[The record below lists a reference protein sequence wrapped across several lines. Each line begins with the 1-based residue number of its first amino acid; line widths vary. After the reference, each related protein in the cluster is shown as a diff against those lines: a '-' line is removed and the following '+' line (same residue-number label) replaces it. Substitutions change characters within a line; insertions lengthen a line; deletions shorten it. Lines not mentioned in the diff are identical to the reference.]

1 MRLPPPLFIVMAGLV
16 ALFGAWT
23 AIDLF
28 RRVHA
33 NVGRARTAWMTAAS
47 MALGLGLWAVPAIW
61 LLGLD
66 FGGRGRLD
74 GSVLAFALAMAMGGS
89 GLGFVIM
96 SRRGRDLLFAALGGA
111 AVGAGAAIAD
121 YVSLA
126 AVQDAVTVGYDLG
139 ALVVSLLI
147 ALLTAAASMALGET
161 GRSLRRR
168 LTSGVMLAFGAVA
181 AEAAAVSAFDL
192 EPRVA
197 PLAGGGDPFLIAA
210 TVAAAVVFVLFLA
223 AVAALFD
230 RRFEGMAAI
239 EAERNAA
246 RLRSILEQTP
256 VGIVVAD
263 APSGDILFCNPE
275 AEYLLGHNLADGG
288 PSRDTLPYGP
298 IDDQGRRRSSENLPL
313 MRAVRRGYR
322 TDRMVLRYRKPD
334 SSVVMFEVAAAPIRD
349 PDGRIVQGVATFH
362 DVTAKMKAEE
372 ALRQSQRME
381 GIGQLTGGV
390 AHDFN
395 NVLTAVLG
403 SLQLAV
409 KRVTDPRASQLMD
422 NAIQAAERGAKL
434 TSQLLAFSRRQRLE
448 PLPVDLNAMIERMG
462 GLFSSTLGGTVKVEK
477 ALTAGLPPA
486 LADPAQLEL
495 ALLNLALNA
504 RDAMPNGGVLVLST
518 ALVTVASP
526 RTASEPEPGRY
537 IALTVKDT
545 GPGMSDEVMER
556 AFEPF
561 YTTKP
566 LGKGSGLGLSQV
578 LGLAKQLGGGVRL
591 DSKPGQGV
599 EVTVYL
605 PISPQPD
612 VAGPLD
618 LPAEPPHAPT
628 GAKVL
633 VVDDDP
639 DVRRF
644 IVDLLEDSG
653 YGVSA
658 AIDGPAGL
666 RAMDEEGP
674 FDLLLLDF
682 AMPGMT
688 GSEVARIVRNR
699 NPEQPILMMTGYL
712 EHEAV
717 LSELGAQPMLQKPFD
732 PSELL
737 FRVAAMIAHEPALK

>member
-1 MRLPPPLFIVMAGLV
+1 VIHLPPPVFIVMAGLV
-16 ALFGAWT
+16 VLFASWT
-23 AIDLF
+23 ATDLF

-33 NVGRARTAWMTAAS
+33 NVGRARIAWMTAAS
-47 MALGLGLWAVPAIW
+47 MALGLGLWAVPTIW

-66 FGGRGRLD
+66 FGGRGRMD
-74 GSVLAFALAMAMGGS
+74 GSVLAFALALAMGAA
-89 GLGFVIM
+89 GLGFSIM
-96 SRRGRDLLFAALGGA
+96 GRRGRDLALGALGGA
-111 AVGAGAAIAD
+111 AVGLGAAIAD

-126 AVQDAVTVGYDLG
+126 AVQDAVTIGYDLG

-147 ALLTAAASMALGET
+147 ALLFAAGAMALGES
-161 GRSLRRR
+161 GPSLRRR
-168 LTSGVMLAFGAVA
+168 LGSAVLLAFGVIA
-181 AEAAAVSAFDL
+181 AQAAAVSAFVL
-192 EPRVA
+192 EPRTA
-197 PLAGGGDPFLIAA
+197 PLPGGGDPFLVAA
-210 TVAAAVVFVLFLA
+210 TVAGAAVFVLFLA

-263 APSGDILFCNPE
+263 APSGEIRFVNPE
-275 AEYLLGHNLADGG
+275 AEYLMGHNLADGG
-288 PSRDTLPYGP
+288 PPRDSLPYGP

-322 TDRMVLRYRKPD
+322 TDRLVLRYRKPD

-349 PDGRIVQGVATFH
+349 ADGRIVQGVATFH

-403 SLQLAV
+403 SLQLAA
-409 KRVTDPRASQLMD
+409 KRVEDPRARQLMD

-448 PLPVDLNAMIERMG
+448 PLPVDLNGMIERMG

-477 ALTAGLPPA
+477 QLTEGLPPA

-495 ALLNLALNA
+495 SLLNLALNA
-504 RDAMPNGGVLVLST
+504 RDAMPSGGALVLST
-518 ALVTVASP
+518 AVVTVSSP

-537 IALTVKDT
+537 IALSVKDT
-545 GPGMSDEVMER
+545 GPGMSEEVMER

-561 YTTKP
+561 FTTKP

-591 DSKPGQGV
+591 DSEPGEGV
-599 EVTVYL
+599 KVTVYL

-612 VAGPLD
+612 AAAGPLE
-618 LPAEPPHAPT
+618 LPAEPPRAPA

-653 YGVSA
+653 YAVSA
-658 AIDGPAGL
+658 AVDGPAGL
-666 RAMDEEGP
+666 KVLDEEGD

-688 GSEVARIVRNR
+688 GSEVARTVRR
-699 NPEQPILMMTGYL
+699 RDADQPILMMTGYL

-737 FRVAAMIAHEPALK
+737 FRVSAMISHEPG

>member
-1 MRLPPPLFIVMAGLV
+1 MQLPPALFLVVAALV
-16 ALFGAWT
+16 ALFGVWT
-23 AIDLF
+23 ALDQF

-33 NVGRARTAWMTAAS
+33 NVGRARVAWMTGAA
-47 MALGLGLWAVPAIW
+47 MALGLGLWVVPVLW
-61 LLGLD
+61 LLGMTY
-66 FGGRGRLD
+66 GGPGRLD
-74 GSVLAFALAMAMGGS
+74 GSVLAFALALAMGGA
-89 GLGFVIM
+89 GLCFSILT
-96 SRRGRDLLFAALGGA
+96 RRGRPLLFGALGGA
-111 AVGAGAAIAD
+111 AAGAGAVLAD
-121 YVSLA
+121 FVCLA
-126 AVQDAVTVGYDLG
+126 AVLDAVAVGYNLG
-139 ALVVSLLI
+139 SALIAVLI
-147 ALLTAAASMALGET
+147 ALAAGAAGMALGGS
-161 GRSLRRR
+161 GRTFARR
-168 LTSGVMLAFGAVA
+168 LGAAAILAVGALA
-181 AEAAAVSAFDL
+181 AEAMAASAFDL
-192 EPRVA
+192 QPRA
-197 PLAGGGDPFLIAA
+197 HLIAGGGDPFVVAA
-210 TVAAAVVFVLFLA
+210 TVAGSAVFVLFLA
-223 AVAALFD
+223 SVAALFD
-230 RRFEGMAAI
+230 RRFEGIAAI

-256 VGIVVAD
+256 VGIIVAD
-263 APSGDILFCNPE
+263 APSGEIRFCNPE
-275 AEYLLGHNLADGG
+275 AEYLAGHNLADREQ
-288 PSRDTLPYGP
+288 PRDSLPYGP
-298 IDDQGRRRSSENLPL
+298 IDDQGKRRPSDNLPL

-322 TDRMVLRYRKPD
+322 TDRMVMRYRKPD
-334 SSVVMFEVAAAPIRD
+334 GSIVMFEVAAAPIRD
-349 PDGRIVQGVATFH
+349 ADGRIVQGVATFH

-403 SLQLAV
+403 SLQLAA
-409 KRVTDPRASQLMD
+409 KRVEDPRARQLMD
-422 NAIQAAERGAKL
+422 NAVQAAERGAKL

-448 PLPVDLNAMIERMG
+448 PLAVDVNAMIERMG
-462 GLFSSTLGGTVKVEK
+462 GLFASTLGGTVKVEK
-477 ALTAGLPPA
+477 ALAEGLAPA

-504 RDAMPNGGVLVLST
+504 RDAMPSGGVLRLST
-518 ALVTVASP
+518 AQVTVASA
-526 RTASEPEPGRY
+526 RSASEPEPGRY

-545 GPGMSDEVMER
+545 GPGMGEDVMER

-561 YTTKP
+561 FTTKP

-591 DSKPGQGV
+591 DSEPGRGV

-605 PISPQPD
+605 PISPAKQGAPQI
-612 VAGPLD
+612 D
-618 LPAEPPHAPT
+618 LPAEPPRA
-628 GAKVL
+628 AQDARVL

-653 YGVSA
+653 YGVASA
-658 AIDGPAGL
+658 VDGPTGL
-666 RAMDEEGP
+666 EALEDQGP
-674 FDLLLLDF
+674 FALLLLDF

-688 GSEVARIVRNR
+688 GSEVARTVRAKD
-699 NPEQPILMMTGYL
+699 PEQQILMMTGYL

-737 FRVAAMIAHEPALK
+737 FRVAAMIAHEPA

>member
-1 MRLPPPLFIVMAGLV
+1 MQFPAPLFLILAGLV
-16 ALFGAWT
+16 ALFGGWT
-23 AIDLF
+23 AMDLF

-33 NVGRARTAWMTAAS
+33 NVGRARIAWMTAAA
-47 MALGLGLWAVPAIW
+47 MAMGLGLWATPVLW
-61 LLGLD
+61 LLGVSY
-66 FGGRGRLD
+66 GGPGRLD
-74 GSVLAFALAMAMGGS
+74 GSVLTFALALTLGGS
-89 GLGFVIM
+89 GLGFAIM
-96 SRRGRDLLFAALGGA
+96 ARRGRDLLFGALGGA
-111 AVGAGAAIAD
+111 AAGIGAILAD
-121 YVSLA
+121 VVCLA
-126 AVQDAVTVGYDLG
+126 AVQDAVTVGYHLGDVVVALAIAVGAGAVALAIGETSRTAFRRLGASAILALG
-139 ALVVSLLI
+139 AL
-147 ALLTAAASMALGET
+147 
-161 GRSLRRR
+161 
-168 LTSGVMLAFGAVA
+168 A
-181 AEAAAVSAFDL
+181 AEAMAASAFDL
-192 EPRVA
+192 QPRATPV
-197 PLAGGGDPFLIAA
+197 PGGADPFLVAA
-210 TVAAAVVFVLFLA
+210 TVSGSAVFVLFLA
-223 AVAALFD
+223 SVAALFD

-263 APSGDILFCNPE
+263 APSGEIRFCNPE
-275 AEYLLGHNLADGG
+275 AEYLMGHNMADGLA
-288 PSRDTLPYGP
+288 RDSLPYGP
-298 IDDQGRRRSSENLPL
+298 IDDQGKRRSSENLPL

-322 TDRMVLRYRKPD
+322 TDRMVMRYRKPD
-334 SSVVMFEVAAAPIRD
+334 GSVVMFEVAAAPIRD
-349 PDGRIVQGVATFH
+349 ADGRIVQAVATFH
-362 DVTAKMKAEE
+362 DITAKMKAEE

-403 SLQLAV
+403 SLQLAA
-409 KRVTDPRASQLMD
+409 KRVDDPRARQLMD
-422 NAIQAAERGAKL
+422 NAVQAAERGAKL

-448 PLPVDLNAMIERMG
+448 PLAVDLNGMIERMG
-462 GLFSSTLGGTVKVEK
+462 GLFASTLGGTVKVEK
-477 ALTAGLPPA
+477 ALTEGLPPA

-504 RDAMPNGGVLVLST
+504 RDAMPHGGVLRLST

-526 RTASEPEPGRY
+526 RAASEPEPGRY
-537 IALTVKDT
+537 IALSVKDT
-545 GPGMSDEVMER
+545 GPGMSEEVLER

-561 YTTKP
+561 FTTKP

-591 DSKPGQGV
+591 DTQPGEGV

-605 PISPQPD
+605 PISPTQ
-612 VAGPLD
+612 AGAAPLE
-618 LPAEPPHAPT
+618 LPAEPPRAPR
-628 GAKVL
+628 GARVL

-653 YGVSA
+653 YGVA
-658 AIDGPAGL
+658 AAVDGPAGL
-666 RAMDEEGP
+666 KALDEQGP
-674 FDLLLLDF
+674 FALLLLDF

-688 GSEVARIVRNR
+688 GSEVARLVRAK
-699 NPEQPILMMTGYL
+699 NPDQPILMMTGYL

-737 FRVAAMIAHEPALK
+737 FRVAAMVARETA

>member
-1 MRLPPPLFIVMAGLV
+1 MQFPPPLFLALAGLV
-16 ALFGAWT
+16 ALFGGWT
-23 AIDLF
+23 ALDMF

-33 NVGRARTAWMTAAS
+33 NVGRARIAWMTAAS
-47 MALGLGLWAVPAIW
+47 MAMGLGLWSAPVLW
-61 LLGLD
+61 LLGVS
-66 FGGRGRLD
+66 FGGPGRLD
-74 GSVLAFALAMAMGGS
+74 GSVLAFSLALAMGAAGV
-89 GLGFVIM
+89 GFAVM
-96 SRRGRDLLFAALGGA
+96 ARRGRDLLYGALGGA
-111 AVGAGAAIAD
+111 AIGLGAAVAD
-121 YVSLA
+121 FISLA
-126 AVQDAVTVGYDLG
+126 AVQDAVMVGYDLG
-139 ALVVSLLI
+139 ALVLALLL
-147 ALLTAAASMALGET
+147 AVLTAAAALALGET
-161 GRSLRRR
+161 GGSSARR
-168 LTSGVMLAFGAVA
+168 LGSAALLALGVLA
-181 AEAAAVSAFDL
+181 AEAAAASAFQL
-192 EPRVA
+192 QPRHT
-197 PLAGGGDPFLIAA
+197 PLPGGGDPFVLAV
-210 TVAAAVVFVLFLA
+210 TVAGASVFVLFLA
-223 AVAALFD
+223 CVAALFD

-263 APSGDILFCNPE
+263 APSGEIRFCNPE
-275 AEYLLGHNLADGG
+275 AEYLMGHNLADPGQT
-288 PSRDTLPYGP
+288 RDSLAYGP
-298 IDDQGRRRSSENLPL
+298 IDDTGKRRASDNLPL

-334 SSVVMFEVAAAPIRD
+334 GSIVMFEVAAAPIRD
-349 PDGRIVQGVATFH
+349 ADGRIVQAVATFH

-403 SLQLAV
+403 SLQLAS
-409 KRVTDPRASQLMD
+409 KRVEDPRARQLMD
-422 NAIQAAERGAKL
+422 NAVQAAERGAKL

-462 GLFSSTLGGTVKVEK
+462 GLFASTLGGTVRVEK
-477 ALTAGLPPA
+477 ALTEGLPPA

-504 RDAMPNGGVLVLST
+504 RDAMPGGGVLRLST
-518 ALVTVASP
+518 ALTPLSSP
-526 RTASEPEPGRY
+526 RAVSEPESGRY
-537 IALTVKDT
+537 IALSVRDT
-545 GPGMSDEVMER
+545 GPGMSEEVMER

-561 YTTKP
+561 FTTKS

-591 DSKPGQGV
+591 ASDGGQGL
-599 EVTVYL
+599 EVTLYL
-605 PISPQPD
+605 PISPAPD
-612 VAGPLD
+612 KAKPAE
-618 LPAEPPHAPT
+618 LPAEPPRATP
-628 GAKVL
+628 GARVL

-653 YGVSA
+653 YGVASA
-658 AIDGPAGL
+658 VDGPAGL
-666 RAMDEEGP
+666 QTLEEQGP

-688 GSEVARIVRNR
+688 GSEVARAVRGAS
-699 NPEQPILMMTGYL
+699 PGQPILMMTGYL

-737 FRVAAMIAHEPALK
+737 FRVAALIARQPS

>member
-1 MRLPPPLFIVMAGLV
+1 MHFPGPMFVLMAASAAG
-16 ALFGAWT
+16 FGAWT
-23 AIDLF
+23 ALDLF

-33 NVGRARTAWMTAAS
+33 NVGRARIAWLTAAS
-47 MALGLGLWAVPAIW
+47 MAMGAGLWAVSVIW
-61 LLGLD
+61 LLGLN
-66 FGGRGRLD
+66 FGGGGRMD
-74 GSVLAFALAMAMGGS
+74 GSVLVFALALALGGS
-89 GLGFVIM
+89 GLCFAVMG
-96 SRRGRDLLFAALGGA
+96 RRGRDPVIAALGGA
-111 AVGAGAAIAD
+111 AAGTGAALTDFVA
-121 YVSLA
+121 LT
-126 AVQDAVTVGYDLG
+126 AVQDAVSIGYDLG
-139 ALVVSLLI
+139 ALLI
-147 ALLTAAASMALGET
+147 GLMIAILSASGAQVLGET
-161 GRSLRRR
+161 GRSAPRR
-168 LTSGVMLAFGAVA
+168 LASAAVLALGAVLAEAFAVA
-181 AEAAAVSAFDL
+181 ALDLQARAV
-192 EPRVA
+192 PV
-197 PLAGGGDPFLIAA
+197 PGGGDPFVVAA
-210 TVAAAVVFVLFLA
+210 TVWASVLFVLFLA
-223 AVAALFD
+223 SVAALFD

-263 APSGDILFCNPE
+263 APSGEIRFANPE
-275 AEYLLGHNLADGG
+275 AEYLMGHNLAEGGARDG
-288 PSRDTLPYGP
+288 LPYGP
-298 IDDQGRRRSSENLPL
+298 VDEHGKRRSIENLPL

-322 TDRMVLRYRKPD
+322 TDRMVMRYRRPD
-334 SSVVMFEVAAAPIRD
+334 GSVVMFEVAAAPIRD
-349 PDGRIVQGVATFH
+349 ADGRIVQAVATFH

-403 SLQLAV
+403 SLQLASR
-409 KRVTDPRASQLMD
+409 RVTDERARQLID
-422 NAIQAAERGAKL
+422 NAVQAAERGAKL

-448 PLPVDLNAMIERMG
+448 PLAVDLNAMIERMG

-477 ALTAGLPPA
+477 ELAQDLPPA

-504 RDAMPNGGVLVLST
+504 RDAMPQGGVLRLST
-518 ALVTVASP
+518 ALTTLSSQ

-537 IALTVKDT
+537 IALAVQDT
-545 GPGMSDEVMER
+545 GPGMTEEVMER

-561 YTTKP
+561 FTTKP

-591 DSKPGQGV
+591 DAEPGAGAR
-599 EVTVYL
+599 VTVYL
-605 PISPQPD
+605 PISAGKDSAQP
-612 VAGPLD
+612 VGP
-618 LPAEPPHAPT
+618 PADPPRAAP
-628 GAKVL
+628 GARVM
-633 VVDDDP
+633 VVDDDE

-653 YGVSA
+653 YAVTA
-658 AIDGPAGL
+658 AVDGPSGL
-666 RAMDEEGP
+666 ERLAQEGP

-688 GSEVARIVRNR
+688 GSEVARTVRGSNA
-699 NPEQPILMMTGYL
+699 EQPILMMTGYL

-737 FRVAAMIAHEPALK
+737 FRVAAMIGARPG

>member
-1 MRLPPPLFIVMAGLV
+1 MQFPPLLFLALAGLV
-16 ALFGAWT
+16 ALFGGWT
-23 AIDLF
+23 AMDLF

-33 NVGRARTAWMTAAS
+33 NVGRARIAWMTAAS
-47 MALGLGLWAVPAIW
+47 MAMGLGLWSAPVLW
-61 LLGLD
+61 LLGVS
-66 FGGRGRLD
+66 FGGPGRLD
-74 GSVLAFALAMAMGGS
+74 GAVLAFSLAMAMGGA
-89 GLGFVIM
+89 GLGFAVM
-96 SRRGRDLLFAALGGA
+96 ARRGRDLLYGALGGGA
-111 AVGAGAAIAD
+111 IGVGAALAD
-121 YVSLA
+121 FVSLA
-126 AVQDAVTVGYDLG
+126 SVQDAVTVGYDLG
-139 ALVVSLLI
+139 ALVLALLL
-147 ALLTAAASMALGET
+147 ALLTAAAALALGET
-161 GRSLRRR
+161 GRSSARR
-168 LTSGVMLAFGAVA
+168 LGSAALLASGVLA
-181 AEAAAVSAFDL
+181 AEAAAVSAFQL
-192 EPRVA
+192 QPRHT
-197 PLAGGGDPFLIAA
+197 PLPGGGDPFVLAV
-210 TVAAAVVFVLFLA
+210 TVAGASVFVLFLA
-223 AVAALFD
+223 CVAALFD
-230 RRFEGMAAI
+230 RRFEGLAAI

-263 APSGDILFCNPE
+263 APSGEIRFCNPE
-275 AEYLLGHNLADGG
+275 AEYLLGHNLADAGQ
-288 PSRDTLPYGP
+288 PRDSLAFGP
-298 IDDQGRRRSSENLPL
+298 IDDTGKRRASDNLPL

-334 SSVVMFEVAAAPIRD
+334 GSVVMFEVAAAPIRD
-349 PDGRIVQGVATFH
+349 ADGRIVQAVATFH

-403 SLQLAV
+403 SLQLAA
-409 KRVTDPRASQLMD
+409 KRVEDPRARQLID
-422 NAIQAAERGAKL
+422 NAVQAAERGAKL

-462 GLFSSTLGGTVKVEK
+462 GLFSSTLGGTVRVEK
-477 ALTAGLPPA
+477 ALSEGLPPA

-504 RDAMPNGGVLVLST
+504 RDAMPGGGVLRLST
-518 ALVTVASP
+518 ALTTLSSP
-526 RTASEPEPGRY
+526 RAVSEPEPGRY
-537 IALTVKDT
+537 IALSVRDT
-545 GPGMSDEVMER
+545 GPGMSEEVMER

-561 YTTKP
+561 FTTKP

-578 LGLAKQLGGGVRL
+578 LGLAKQLGGGVHL
-591 DSKPGQGV
+591 ASEAGQGL
-599 EVTVYL
+599 EVTLYL
-605 PISPQPD
+605 PISPAPD
-612 VAGPLD
+612 KAKPAE
-618 LPAEPPHAPT
+618 LPAEPPRASP
-628 GAKVL
+628 GARVL

-653 YGVSA
+653 YGVASA
-658 AIDGPAGL
+658 VDGPAGL
-666 RAMDEEGP
+666 QALEDHGP

-688 GSEVARIVRNR
+688 GSEVARAVRGAS
-699 NPEQPILMMTGYL
+699 PGQPILMMTGYL

-737 FRVAAMIAHEPALK
+737 FRVAALIARQPS

>member
-1 MRLPPPLFIVMAGLV
+1 MQFPPPLFLALAGLV
-16 ALFGAWT
+16 ALFGGWT
-23 AIDLF
+23 ALDMF

-33 NVGRARTAWMTAAS
+33 NVGRARIAWMTAAS
-47 MALGLGLWAVPAIW
+47 MAMGLGLWSAPVLW
-61 LLGLD
+61 LLGVS
-66 FGGRGRLD
+66 FGGPGRLD
-74 GSVLAFALAMAMGGS
+74 GSVLAFSLALAMGAAGV
-89 GLGFVIM
+89 GFAVM
-96 SRRGRDLLFAALGGA
+96 ARRGRDLLYGALGGA
-111 AVGAGAAIAD
+111 AIGLGAAVAD
-121 YVSLA
+121 FISLA
-126 AVQDAVTVGYDLG
+126 AVQDAVMVGYDLG
-139 ALVVSLLI
+139 ALVLALLL
-147 ALLTAAASMALGET
+147 AVLTAAAALALGET
-161 GRSLRRR
+161 GGSSARR
-168 LTSGVMLAFGAVA
+168 LGSAALLALGVLA
-181 AEAAAVSAFDL
+181 AEAAAASAFQL
-192 EPRVA
+192 QPRHT
-197 PLAGGGDPFLIAA
+197 PLPGGGDPFVLAV
-210 TVAAAVVFVLFLA
+210 TVAGASVFVLFLA
-223 AVAALFD
+223 CVAALFD

-263 APSGDILFCNPE
+263 APSGEIRFCNPE
-275 AEYLLGHNLADGG
+275 AEYLMGHNLADPGQT
-288 PSRDTLPYGP
+288 RDSLAYGP
-298 IDDQGRRRSSENLPL
+298 IDDTGKRRASDNLPL

-334 SSVVMFEVAAAPIRD
+334 GSIVMFEVAAAPIRD
-349 PDGRIVQGVATFH
+349 ADGRIVQAVATFH

-403 SLQLAV
+403 SLQLAS
-409 KRVTDPRASQLMD
+409 KRVEDPRARQLMD
-422 NAIQAAERGAKL
+422 NAVQAAERGAKL

-462 GLFSSTLGGTVKVEK
+462 GLFASTLGGTVRVEK
-477 ALTAGLPPA
+477 ALTEGLPPA

-504 RDAMPNGGVLVLST
+504 RDAMPGGGVLRLST
-518 ALVTVASP
+518 ALTPLSSP
-526 RTASEPEPGRY
+526 RAVSEPESGRY
-537 IALTVKDT
+537 IALSVRDT
-545 GPGMSDEVMER
+545 GPGMSEEVMER

-561 YTTKP
+561 FTTKS

-591 DSKPGQGV
+591 ASEGGQGL
-599 EVTVYL
+599 EVTLYL
-605 PISPQPD
+605 PISPAPD
-612 VAGPLD
+612 KAKPAE
-618 LPAEPPHAPT
+618 LPAEPPRATP
-628 GAKVL
+628 GARVL

-653 YGVSA
+653 YGVASA
-658 AIDGPAGL
+658 VDGPAGL
-666 RAMDEEGP
+666 QTLEEQGP

-688 GSEVARIVRNR
+688 GSEVARAVRGAS
-699 NPEQPILMMTGYL
+699 PGQPILMMTGYL

-737 FRVAAMIAHEPALK
+737 FRVAALIARQPS

>member
-1 MRLPPPLFIVMAGLV
+1 MQLPPPLFILMAALV
-16 ALFGAWT
+16 TLLGGWT
-23 AIDLF
+23 AMDLF

-33 NVGRARTAWMTAAS
+33 NVGRARIAWMTAAS
-47 MALGLGLWAVPAIW
+47 MALGLGLWAAPCLW
-61 LLGLD
+61 LLGVS
-66 FGGRGRLD
+66 FGGPGRLD
-74 GSVLAFALAMAMGGS
+74 VSVMAFSLALAMGGS
-89 GLGFVIM
+89 GVGFSVM
-96 SRRGRDLLFAALGGA
+96 SRRGRDLIYGALGGA
-111 AVGAGAAIAD
+111 CIGAGAALAD
-121 YVSLA
+121 FVSLA
-126 AVQDAVTVGYDLG
+126 AVQDAVAVGYDLG
-139 ALVVSLLI
+139 ALLI
-147 ALLTAAASMALGET
+147 ALAVAVLTGAAALALGET
-161 GRSLRRR
+161 GPSHARR
-168 LTSGVMLAFGAVA
+168 LGS
-181 AEAAAVSAFDL
+181 AAVLTLGVLADETAASMAFDL
-192 EPRVA
+192 QPRGA
-197 PLAGGGDPFLIAA
+197 PLAGGADPFVAAA
-210 TVAAAVVFVLFLA
+210 TVAGAAVFVLFLA
-223 AVAALFD
+223 GVAALFD

-263 APSGDILFCNPE
+263 APSGEIRFCNPE
-275 AEYLLGHNLADGG
+275 AEYLMGHNLADAG
-288 PSRDTLPYGP
+288 PPRDSLPYGP
-298 IDDQGRRRSSENLPL
+298 IDDLGKRRSAENLPL

-334 SSVVMFEVAAAPIRD
+334 GSVVMFEVAAAPIRD
-349 PDGRIVQGVATFH
+349 ADGRIVQAVATFH

-403 SLQLAV
+403 SLQLAA
-409 KRVTDPRASQLMD
+409 KRVDDPRARQLMD
-422 NAIQAAERGAKL
+422 NAVQAAERGAKL

-462 GLFSSTLGGTVKVEK
+462 GLFASTLGGTVRVEK
-477 ALTAGLPPA
+477 ALTEGLPPA

-504 RDAMPNGGVLVLST
+504 RDAMPGGGVLRLAT
-518 ALVTVASP
+518 ALVALSSP

-537 IALTVKDT
+537 IALSVRDT
-545 GPGMSDEVMER
+545 GPGMSEDVMER

-561 YTTKP
+561 FTTKP

-591 DSKPGQGV
+591 DAEPGQGV

-605 PISPQPD
+605 PISPALD
-612 VAGPLD
+612 SSKPLE
-618 LPAEPPHAPT
+618 LPADPPRARSD
-628 GAKVL
+628 ARVL

-653 YGVSA
+653 YAVASA
-658 AIDGPAGL
+658 VDGPAGL
-666 RAMDEEGP
+666 DTLEKQGP

-688 GSEVARIVRNR
+688 GSEVARTVRAA
-699 NPEQPILMMTGYL
+699 NPDQPILMMTGYL

-737 FRVAAMIAHEPALK
+737 FRVAAMIAREPA

>member
-1 MRLPPPLFIVMAGLV
+1 MQLPPALFIVFAGFV

-23 AIDLF
+23 AMDLF

-33 NVGRARTAWMTAAS
+33 NVGRARIAWMTAAS
-47 MALGLGLWAVPAIW
+47 MALGLGLWAPPALW
-61 LLGLD
+61 LLGVS
-66 FGGRGRLD
+66 FGGPGRLD
-74 GSVLAFALAMAMGGS
+74 GAVLAFALALAMGGA
-89 GLGFVIM
+89 GVGFTVM
-96 SRRGRDLLFAALGGA
+96 SRRGRDPLFGALGGA
-111 AVGAGAAIAD
+111 AVGVGAALAD
-121 YVSLA
+121 FVSLA
-126 AVQDAVTVGYDLG
+126 SVQDAVTIGYDLG
-139 ALVVSLLI
+139 AVLI
-147 ALLTAAASMALGET
+147 ALLIAVLSGAAA
-161 GRSLRRR
+161 
-168 LTSGVMLAFGAVA
+168 LAFGETARSPGRRLGSAAVLALGLLA
-181 AEAAAVSAFDL
+181 AEAMAGSAFDL
-192 EPRVA
+192 QARST
-197 PLAGGGDPFLIAA
+197 PLPGGGDPFVVAT
-210 TVAAAVVFVLFLA
+210 TVAGAAMVVLFLA
-223 AVAALFD
+223 CVAALFD

-263 APSGDILFCNPE
+263 APSGEIRFCNPE
-275 AEYLLGHNLADGG
+275 AEYLMGHNLTEG
-288 PSRDTLPYGP
+288 PPRDSLPYGP
-298 IDDQGRRRSSENLPL
+298 IDDQGKRRPAENLPL

-322 TDRMVLRYRKPD
+322 TDRMVMRYRRPD
-334 SSVVMFEVAAAPIRD
+334 GSVVMFEVAAAPIRD
-349 PDGRIVQGVATFH
+349 ADGRIVQGVATFH

-403 SLQLAV
+403 SLQLAAR
-409 KRVTDPRASQLMD
+409 RVDDPRARQLMD
-422 NAIQAAERGAKL
+422 NAVQAAERGAKL

-448 PLPVDLNAMIERMG
+448 PLPVDVNGMIERMG
-462 GLFSSTLGGTVKVEK
+462 GLFASTLGGTVKVEK
-477 ALTAGLPPA
+477 ALTEGLPPA

-504 RDAMPNGGVLVLST
+504 RDAMPSGGVLRLST
-518 ALVTVASP
+518 ALVTVASA
-526 RTASEPEPGRY
+526 RASSEPEPGRY
-537 IALTVKDT
+537 VALSVKDT
-545 GPGMSDEVMER
+545 GPGMSEDVMER

-561 YTTKP
+561 FTTKP

-591 DSKPGQGV
+591 EAEPGEGV
-599 EVTVYL
+599 EVTLYL
-605 PISPQPD
+605 PISPVQEG
-612 VAGPLD
+612 AKMLD
-618 LPAEPPHAPT
+618 LPAESPRAAP
-628 GAKVL
+628 GARVL
-633 VVDDDP
+633 VVDDDA

-653 YGVSA
+653 YAVAS

-666 RAMDEEGP
+666 QALETQGP

-688 GSEVARIVRNR
+688 GSEVARTVRAVDT
-699 NPEQPILMMTGYL
+699 EQQILMMTGYL

-737 FRVAAMIAHEPALK
+737 FRVAAMIARESA

>member
-1 MRLPPPLFIVMAGLV
+1 MQFPPPLFIVFAGIA
-16 ALFGAWT
+16 ALFGGWT
-23 AIDLF
+23 AMDLF

-33 NVGRARTAWMTAAS
+33 NVGRARIAWMTGAA
-47 MALGLGLWAVPAIW
+47 MAMGLGVWVTPVLW
-61 LLGLD
+61 LLGVSY
-66 FGGRGRLD
+66 GGPGRLD
-74 GSVLAFALAMAMGGS
+74 GSVLSFALALAMGGS
-89 GLGFVIM
+89 GLGFAIM
-96 SRRGRDLLFAALGGA
+96 ARRGRDLLFGALGGA
-111 AVGAGAAIAD
+111 AIGAGAALAD
-121 YVSLA
+121 FVCLA
-126 AVQDAVTVGYDLG
+126 AVQDAVTVGYNLG
-139 ALVVSLLI
+139 AVIEALLI
-147 ALLTAAASMALGET
+147 ALIGAAAALAVGET
-161 GRSLRRR
+161 SRGNGRR
-168 LTSGVMLAFGAVA
+168 LASAAILAVGVLA

-192 EPRVA
+192 QPRSN
-197 PLAGGGDPFLIAA
+197 PLSGGGSPFLVAA
-210 TVAAAVVFVLFLA
+210 TVAGAAVFVLFLA
-223 AVAALFD
+223 SVAALFD

-263 APSGDILFCNPE
+263 APSGEVRFCNPE
-275 AEYLLGHNLADGG
+275 AEYLMGHNMADLTQPRDSLA
-288 PSRDTLPYGP
+288 YGP
-298 IDDQGRRRSSENLPL
+298 IDDQGKRRSAENLPL

-322 TDRMVLRYRKPD
+322 TDRMVLRYKKPD

-349 PDGRIVQGVATFH
+349 ADGRIVQAVATFH

-403 SLQLAV
+403 SLQLAA
-409 KRVTDPRASQLMD
+409 KRVDDPRARQLMD
-422 NAIQAAERGAKL
+422 NAVQAAERGAKL

-448 PLPVDLNAMIERMG
+448 PLAVDLNAMIERMG
-462 GLFSSTLGGTVKVEK
+462 GLFASTLGGTVKVEK
-477 ALTAGLPPA
+477 ALTEGLPPA

-504 RDAMPNGGVLVLST
+504 RDAMPSGGVLRLATS
-518 ALVTVASP
+518 LVTMASS
-526 RTASEPEPGRY
+526 RAASEPEPGRY
-537 IALTVKDT
+537 IALSVKDT
-545 GPGMSDEVMER
+545 GPGMSEEVMER

-561 YTTKP
+561 FTTKP

-591 DSKPGQGV
+591 EAEPGEGV

-605 PISPQPD
+605 PISPTQKGARP
-612 VAGPLD
+612 VET
-618 LPAEPPHAPT
+618 PAEPPRAAQ
-628 GAKVL
+628 GARVL

-644 IVDLLEDSG
+644 IVDLLDDSG
-653 YGVSA
+653 YGVVSA
-658 AIDGPAGL
+658 VDGPQGL
-666 RAMDEEGP
+666 KALEEQGP
-674 FDLLLLDF
+674 FALLLLDF

-688 GSEVARIVRNR
+688 GSEVARHVRAQ
-699 NPEQPILMMTGYL
+699 NPDQQILMMTGYL

-737 FRVAAMIAHEPALK
+737 FRVAAMIARETA

>member
-1 MRLPPPLFIVMAGLV
+1 MHLPPPLFMVMAGLV
-16 ALFGAWT
+16 ALLGAWT
-23 AIDLF
+23 ATDLF

-33 NVGRARTAWMTAAS
+33 NVGRARIAWQTAAS
-47 MALGLGLWAVPAIW
+47 MGLGLGLWAVPAIW

-66 FGGRGRLD
+66 FGGSGRLD
-74 GSVLAFALAMAMGGS
+74 GSVLAFALALAMGGS
-89 GLGFVIM
+89 GVGFVVLG
-96 SRRGRDLLFAALGGA
+96 RRGRDLLYGALGGA
-111 AVGAGAAIAD
+111 VVGVTAAVVD
-121 YVSLA
+121 YVCLA
-126 AVQDAVTVGYDLG
+126 AVQDAVIIGYDLG
-139 ALVVSLLI
+139 AVAISLLI
-147 ALLTAAASMALGET
+147 ALFTLSAAVALGET

-168 LTSGVMLAFGAVA
+168 LASAVVFAFGALA
-181 AEAAAVSAFDL
+181 AEAAAAAAFDL
-192 EPRVA
+192 EPRQIA
-197 PLAGGGDPFLIAA
+197 LAGGGDPFLVGA

-223 AVAALFD
+223 GVAALFD

-263 APSGDILFCNPE
+263 APSGEIRFCNPE
-275 AEYLLGHNLADGG
+275 AEYLMGHNLADGG
-288 PSRDTLPYGP
+288 PPRDSLPYGP
-298 IDDQGRRRSSENLPL
+298 IDDQGKRRSSENLPL

-334 SSVVMFEVAAAPIRD
+334 GSVVMFEIAAAPIRD
-349 PDGRIVQGVATFH
+349 ADGRIVQGVATFH

-403 SLQLAV
+403 SLQLAA
-409 KRVTDPRASQLMD
+409 KRVEDPRAKQLLD
-422 NAIQAAERGAKL
+422 NAVQAAERGAKL

-448 PLPVDLNAMIERMG
+448 PLAVDLNAMIERMG

-477 ALTAGLPPA
+477 MLTEGLPPA

-504 RDAMPNGGVLVLST
+504 RDAMPSGGVLRLST
-518 ALVTVASP
+518 ALVTVSSP

-545 GPGMSDEVMER
+545 GPGMGDEVMDR

-561 YTTKP
+561 FTTKP

-591 DSKPGQGV
+591 DSEPGEGV

-605 PISPQPD
+605 PVSPQPD
-612 VAGPLD
+612 AKTLD
-618 LPAEPPHAPT
+618 LPAEPPQARP

-644 IVDLLEDSG
+644 MVDLLEDAG
-653 YGVSA
+653 YAVAA
-658 AIDGPAGL
+658 AIDGPTGL
-666 RAMDEEGP
+666 DVLRKEGP

-688 GSEVARIVRNR
+688 GSEVARTVRAE
-699 NPEQPILMMTGYL
+699 NPEQVILMMTGYL

>member
-1 MRLPPPLFIVMAGLV
+1 MPLPPPIYMAMAGVV

-23 AIDLF
+23 ATDLF

-33 NVGRARTAWMTAAS
+33 NVGRARIAWLTAAAL
-47 MALGLGLWAVPAIW
+47 ALGLGLWAAPVLW

-66 FGGRGRLD
+66 FGGAGRLD
-74 GSVLAFALAMAMGGS
+74 GAVLAFALAVAAGGS
-89 GLGFVIM
+89 GLGLSIM
-96 SRRGRDLLFAALGGA
+96 ARRGRDLLFGVLGGA
-111 AVGAGAAIAD
+111 AAGLGAAIAD
-121 YVSLA
+121 FVAMA
-126 AVQDAVTVGYDLG
+126 AVQDAVVIGYDIG
-139 ALVVSLLI
+139 AMAVALLI
-147 ALLTAAASMALGET
+147 AMAASAGAMALGET
-161 GRSLRRR
+161 GRSMRRR
-168 LTSGVMLAFGAVA
+168 LASAVVLALGVVA
-181 AEAAAVSAFDL
+181 AEAAASSAFVL
-192 EPRVA
+192 QPRT
-197 PLAGGGDPFLIAA
+197 PPAGGGDPFLVGA
-210 TVAAAVVFVLFLA
+210 TVAGAAVFVLFLA
-223 AVAALFD
+223 CVAALFD

-263 APSGDILFCNPE
+263 APSGEIQFVNPE
-275 AEYLLGHNLADGG
+275 AEYLMGHDLSAPG
-288 PSRDTLPYGP
+288 PHRDTLPYGP
-298 IDDQGRRRSSENLPL
+298 IDDQGKRRSSDNLPL

-322 TDRMVLRYRKPD
+322 TDRMVMRYRKPD
-334 SSVVMFEVAAAPIRD
+334 GSVVMFEVAAAPIRD
-349 PDGRIVQGVATFH
+349 ADGRIVQGVATFH

-403 SLQLAV
+403 SLQLAS
-409 KRVTDPRASQLMD
+409 KRVGEDRARQLID

-477 ALTAGLPPA
+477 ALAPGLPPA

-504 RDAMPNGGVLVLST
+504 RDAMPSGGVLRLST

-526 RTASEPEPGRY
+526 RTAAEPEPGRY
-537 IALTVKDT
+537 IALSVKDT
-545 GPGMSDEVMER
+545 GPGMSEEVMER

-561 YTTKP
+561 FTTKP

-591 DSKPGQGV
+591 DAEAGRGV

-605 PISPQPD
+605 PISPAPD
-612 VAGPLD
+612 AAKSVSTT
-618 LPAEPPHAPT
+618 AEPPRARK
-628 GAKVL
+628 GARVL

-653 YGVSA
+653 YGVVA
-658 AIDGPAGL
+658 AVDGPDGL
-666 RAMDEEGP
+666 KALKDQGP

-688 GSEVARIVRNR
+688 GSEVARTVHAQDAD
-699 NPEQPILMMTGYL
+699 QPVLMMTGYL

-737 FRVAAMIAHEPALK
+737 FRVAAMVARDPA